1 MRIIMSTIIKFLKWI
16 GLSIGLLLVIIIVT
30 GLIFRL
36 FSSTP
41 QPPGELVDIG
51 GFKLH
56 INSTGEKNKL
66 PTLVIEGGNG
76 MASEYYHWLSE
87 ELKDHMRVVRY
98 DRAGIGYSDV
108 SNTSRDPETI
118 AHELHALLEQAGES
132 PPYILAGHS
141 LGGPYVRVF
150 TELYPDE
157 VVALFLLDTTHPDR
171 AERIKSI
178 PSKSSLKFKS
188 MVWMYDFQSVLGD
201 LGILMLYD
209 KLMGPILHREMEGLP
224 DEINRNTVAFL
235 NNGKYVRAIGK
246 ELEQYHTTLERAGRV
261 NDFGSLPIRVF
272 TNALRKIP
280 DDAYNKYLN
289 RGIDLREQQGESMKM
304 QKELT
309 ELSTN
314 GKITMLDGDHL
325 TIFTKKE
332 NATIICK
339 SIIQLS
345 EELQSDLSKQNTVN
359 PSKKIIE

>member
-1 MRIIMSTIIKFLKWI
+1 MYIVMSAILKVLKWI
-16 GLSIGLLLVIIIVT
+16 GLSVGLLLIIVIVT
-30 GLIFRL
+30 GLVLRL
-36 FSSTP
+36 FSSAP

-51 GFKLH
+51 DFKLH
-56 INSTGEKNKL
+56 INSTGAKNKL
-66 PTLVIEGGNG
+66 PTLIIEGGNG

-87 ELKDHMRVVRY
+87 GLKDRMRVVRY
-98 DRAGIGYSDV
+98 DRAGIGYSDA

-118 AHELHALLEQAGES
+118 AHELHALLERVGES
-132 PPYILAGHS
+132 PPYILVGHS
-141 LGGPYVRVF
+141 LGGPYIRVF

-157 VVALFLLDTTHPDR
+157 VIALFLLDTTHPDR

-224 DEINRNTVAFL
+224 KEINNSTAAFL

-246 ELEQYHTTLERAGRV
+246 EFEEYHATLKRAGQV
-261 NDFGSLPIRVF
+261 NNFGNLPIRVF
-272 TNALRKIP
+272 TNTLGRIP
-280 DDAYNKYLN
+280 NDVYKKYLKK
-289 RGIDLREQQGESMKM
+289 GINLREQQVESMKM
-304 QKELT
+304 QKELA

-314 GKITMLDGDHL
+314 GKIRMLEGNHI

-339 SIIQLS
+339 EIIQLS
-345 EELQSDLSKQNTVN
+345 EELQLDLSKQNRFN
-359 PSKKIIE
+359 PSKK